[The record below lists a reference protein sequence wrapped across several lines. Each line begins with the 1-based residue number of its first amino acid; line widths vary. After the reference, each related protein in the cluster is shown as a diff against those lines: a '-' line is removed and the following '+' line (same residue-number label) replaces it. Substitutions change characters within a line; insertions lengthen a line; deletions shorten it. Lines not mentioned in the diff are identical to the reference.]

1 MKGVIIGDI
10 IGSIYEFN
18 NYKGEPND
26 FELFTLINAAT
37 LISHNHKESL
47 KGAKAVSSAIWYL
60 LNGATKED
68 VGIS

>member
-18 NYKGEPND
+18 NYKGGPND
-26 FELFTLINAAT
+26 FELFTFINADT

-47 KGAKAVSSAIWYL
+47 KCAKGVSSAIWYL
-60 LNGATKED
+60 LNVATKED